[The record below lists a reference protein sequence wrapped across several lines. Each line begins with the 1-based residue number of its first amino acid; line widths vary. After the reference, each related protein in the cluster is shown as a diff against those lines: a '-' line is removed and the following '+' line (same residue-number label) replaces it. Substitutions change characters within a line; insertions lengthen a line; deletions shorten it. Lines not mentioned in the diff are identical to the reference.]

1 MMTPADDYNARLTA
15 ANLHMQDRSRTPEE
29 WFAYLTAG
37 QPDAAVL
44 AVADARADHPS
55 NGTPPYDQ
63 DTEEEGPA

>member
-37 QPDAAVL
+37 QDTAIVL
-44 AVADARADHPS
+44 RPVF
-55 NGTPPYDQ
+55 GTPPYDQ
-63 DTEEEGPA
+63 DDEAPA